1 VFGRKLLTDEQ
12 VLTHYRT
19 SEKVKSPYGLRVIS
33 QADGSLLPGH
43 DGAYCQGGSW
53 FFCDSGNYLLAGVH
67 GLAATEVDARLI
79 GRIKLEL
86 ASNPA
91 FNEDINTVTGKP
103 HGNTPYADY
112 SVYTWLR
119 KEIRRRLNQTG
130 PDTVEASIDTQLGV
144 VRENGVLRLKPDRA
158 TLRPMK

>member
-1 VFGRKLLTDEQ
+1 

-43 DGAYCQGGSW
+43 DGAYCHGGSW

-67 GLAATEVDARLI
+67 GLTATEVDARLI
-79 GRIKLEL
+79 ERIKLEL

-130 PDTVEASIDTQLGV
+130 PDTVEASIDAQLGV
-144 VRENGVLRLKPDRA
+144 VRENGVLKLEPDRA